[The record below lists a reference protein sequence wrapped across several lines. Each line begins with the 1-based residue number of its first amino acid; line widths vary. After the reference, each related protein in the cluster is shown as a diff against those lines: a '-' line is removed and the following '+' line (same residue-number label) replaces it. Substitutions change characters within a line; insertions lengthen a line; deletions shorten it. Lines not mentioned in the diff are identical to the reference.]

1 MNELSLFSGACGGVL
16 GTKYFLGWKTIG
28 YVEIN
33 DFCQRLIAQRIKDGL
48 LDNAPIF
55 TDIRAFVDSGCA
67 ELYRGVVDVVSA
79 GVPCQPASLCGK
91 RMGGNDDRWLWPE
104 TIRALDIVRPR
115 RGLLLENP
123 PGILSVR
130 DSSGRPLLGRILR
143 ELAKVGLHPQWDGI
157 PSSALGGYDERDR
170 IWFVADDQGVNG
182 FEHDLL
188 ETRGKW
194 RASLQ
199 SRRLHSM
206 ALAERG
212 QQANQRLRCEPRL
225 DRLVRRTSGAVDR
238 LKASGNIQR
247 PIVAATAW
255 KLLTGNI
262 TPHPTPGGRG

>member
-123 PGILSVR
+123 PGILSVL

-170 IWFVADDQGVNG
+170 IWFVAKHENSGRQ
-182 FEHDLL
+182 DLL
-188 ETRGKW
+188 ASRRIRG
-194 RASLQ
+194 AQMQ
-199 SRRLHSM
+199 SRRLRSM
-206 ALAERG
+206 AMAEEA
-212 QQANQRLRCEPRL
+212 QHQNKRLYAEPRL
-225 DRLVRRTSGAVDR
+225 DRLVRRTSGAMDR

-255 KLLTGNI
+255 EILSGE
-262 TPHPTPGGRG
+262 RG